1 MPLPDQRVAGPPT
14 AKLEPDK
21 QMPSTTRLWF
31 SIAILVIAALMPINP
46 LTVLLIF
53 ALAVDA
59 LVGMLLARD
68 LSEGRQSV
76 MAVDADAIGRRRED

>member
-1 MPLPDQRVAGPPT
+1 MGTPT

-21 QMPSTTRLWF
+21 QMPLTTRLWF
-31 SIAILVIAALMPINP
+31 SIAVLVVAALMPVNP

-59 LVGMLLARD
+59 LVAMLLARD
-68 LSEGRQSV
+68 LGEGRQSV
-76 MAVDADAIGRRRED
+76 MGVDADAMRRRPED

>member
-1 MPLPDQRVAGPPT
+1 MGTPT

-21 QMPSTTRLWF
+21 QMPLTTRLWF
-31 SIAILVIAALMPINP
+31 SIAVLVVAALMPVNP
-46 LTVLLIF
+46 LTVLLIS

-68 LSEGRQSV
+68 LSESRQSL
-76 MAVDADAIGRRRED
+76 AGVDADAMRRRTED